1 MTSSVNSPSQSTPVA
16 FAASKYNFYFRH
28 YALCGEWLR
37 KHGFHGLQP
46 LPFEFNLQ
54 SASLPRPK
62 SKPHF
67 KSNTETIND
76 SKIGNSFINAKKD
89 VAVKQVKNL
98 IQPKTQ
104 TIEHRP
110 VIVSTKRIH
119 FNTQEIDEDYLR
131 AVEINRRHVAE
142 RDQHKY
148 SNGSHTVQSGKKLWN
163 NQISGISAE
172 AVSGS
177 QVQYVDYCQV
187 ESYVTRSVAPT
198 SFQANHPYSN
208 TNNNYQ
214 QHHHH
219 HHHHHHGSK
228 TFTPSIT
235 SNHHHKQVMTTPH
248 NNANVTT
255 SKKFVKRFQKN
266 HNDRRVTC
274 WQEQLREQERD
285 RWRAEYDGIYGAHNS
300 NGIAAVKA
308 KETDLQIGFD
318 QFCDR
323 NKPKFWPQLPVRIH
337 FNG

>member
-110 VIVSTKRIH
+110 VIVSTERIH

-172 AVSGS
+172 A
-177 QVQYVDYCQV
+177 
-187 ESYVTRSVAPT
+187 
-198 SFQANHPYSN
+198 
-208 TNNNYQ
+208 
-214 QHHHH
+214 
-219 HHHHHHGSK
+219 
-228 TFTPSIT
+228 
-235 SNHHHKQVMTTPH
+235 VMTTPH